1 MLNFKLI
8 DIEWKTVCNKDLNL
22 DSITSWNNLIL
33 VSSKNNHSILCFN
46 KNTGK
51 LVQTIGSKGFDHDKF
66 NRPNG
71 LKVINDYLFIVERDN
86 KRCQIINMKTKEAIS
101 YFGFK
106 NLKKPYGIDGLFY
119 KDQYIIF
126 ITDEKKEIVFKFNI
140 IIRDDEIK
148 KISSDTF
155 LELSGAKLESI
166 LLDETNNRILVADE
180 KMKKIRIFSLSGILI
195 KNIENIFE
203 GDPEDMVRTDDSY
216 IFTDQIKEGTYFH
229 VFDIKNMEYKHTL
242 YNDLVKNSD
251 GLHYLENDIYTID
264 DNCSLVK
271 MSLNIKI
278 NNGMSKI
285 LLIGGLV
292 LAAVQKF
299 I

>member
-8 DIEWKTVCNKDLNL
+8 DIEWKTVCDKDLNL

-166 LLDETNNRILVADE
+166 LLDETNNRILIADE

-203 GDPEDMVRTDDSY
+203 GDPEGMVRTDDSY

-251 GLHYLENDIYTID
+251 GIHYLENDIYTID

-271 MSLNIKI
+271 MSLNIKN

>member
-8 DIEWKTVCNKDLNL
+8 DIEWKTVCDKDLNL

-203 GDPEDMVRTDDSY
+203 GDPEGMVRTYDSY

-251 GLHYLENDIYTID
+251 GIHYLENDIYTID

-271 MSLNIKI
+271 MSLNIKN